1 MQNKWI
7 EYKIFVLK
15 YNQLRLFITCGHN
28 QTVHSLPLIPTHP
41 HPPKIFSHPPSPSTT
56 ENNAPLMLTHPK
68 YFRTHSHPPK
78 IFPTNPYPPNI
89 MPHRPIPTFPKVFS
103 QPLPPTQNNTPTTP
117 QLPKKFLISSPANL
131 ICSLI
136 QNSSSTVPNDS
147 LITRLSNLTN

>member
-28 QTVHSLPLIPTHP
+28 QTVHSLPLIPTHS
-41 HPPKIFSHPPSPSTT
+41 HPPKIFSHPPSPSST

-89 MPHRPIPTFPKVFS
+89 MPHRPIPTFPKYFPNHS
-103 QPLPPTQNNTPTTP
+103 HLPKIIPQPPQPPTPLTTQKIP
-117 QLPKKFLISSPANL
+117 HLIPSKPHLLTSSKLLNYQVTWPFDYG
-131 ICSLI
+131 
-136 QNSSSTVPNDS
+136 VK
-147 LITRLSNLTN
+147 